1 MEPGTVL
8 LLHLVIVIGLLGFA
22 WAGPRAAWLPA
33 LPLLDAALLA
43 VYVFGEDTYRGDISR
58 WDAYRSPGGALGAM
72 FVLSLVLLA
81 GCVAVLA
88 FAAVR
93 DRARLFRLTALA
105 GAAGG
110 IFLVVPTIIG
120 FSTN

>member
-1 MEPGTVL
+1 VEPGTVL
-8 LLHLVIVIGLLGFA
+8 LPHLVIVIGLLGFA
-22 WAGPRAAWLPA
+22 WAGRRAAWLPA
-33 LPLLDAALLA
+33 LPLLDAVLLA

-81 GCVAVLA
+81 SCAALLA

-93 DRARLFRLTALA
+93 DRARLFRLAALA

-110 IFLVVPTIIG
+110 IFLVLPTIIG
-120 FSTN
+120 FGAN